1 MKITIMLVA
10 IAMAAALLLSSTG
23 FMPVRA
29 AADLQVTPDEVAGPS
44 RAAMQ

>member
-23 FMPVRA
+23 YMPVRA
-29 AADLQVTPDEVAGPS
+29 AADWQVTPDEVAGPPL
-44 RAAMQ
+44 AAMQ

>member
-10 IAMAAALLLSSTG
+10 IAMAALLLSSTG

-29 AADLQVTPDEVAGPS
+29 AADWQVTPDEVAGPPL
-44 RAAMQ
+44 AAMQ